1 MYGYPNEKKR
11 VLTRQACAEV
21 ERTLSLT
28 ENAADAPNR
37 STDEPHQAGRGPA
50 HSPSTCA
57 VGRAR
62 PAAPT
67 LSGAS
72 AARRPPHRRR
82 TRRCSADSRG
92 CCPVPLLRRRT
103 VLRRLSSWQRCANF
117 AAKKRSARS
126 SRLPWQVPTY
136 SRRPRLRRQ
145 SRCCPRRRCHPS
157 RCYPT
162 RYHPFGAWRGPRGCC
177 PPPVA
182 RVTVARVAAA
192 VEAAAPAAEAAAPV
206 AEAAAPAAEAAAPA
220 SFRSRSYSSC
230 SRAMQSCALGY
241 RPRRGQRSTCCIVST
256 GRGMCPRRRS
266 SIGSA
271 TCAARTR

>member
-1 MYGYPNEKKR
+1 M
-11 VLTRQACAEV
+11 
-21 ERTLSLT
+21 
-28 ENAADAPNR
+28 
-37 STDEPHQAGRGPA
+37 
-50 HSPSTCA
+50 
-57 VGRAR
+57 
-62 PAAPT
+62 
-67 LSGAS
+67 
-72 AARRPPHRRR
+72 
-82 TRRCSADSRG
+82 
-92 CCPVPLLRRRT
+92 
-103 VLRRLSSWQRCANF
+103 LRRLSSWQRCANF

-126 SRLPWQVPTY
+126 SRRPWQVPTY

-162 RYHPFGAWRGPRGCC
+162 RYHPFGAWRDPRGCC

-192 VEAAAPAAEAAAPV
+192 VEAAAPAAEAAAPAAESAAPAAEAAAEA

-241 RPRRGQRSTCCIVST
+241 RPRRGRPSTCYIVST